1 MNAVIVDIRKKQA
14 AALDGTGRVVRIPNV
29 NYEIG
34 QTIELHEVKPVRA
47 PTMLRRLSTGVAAA
61 VLVAMIGTGTAY
73 AMPYGTVALDGDSS
87 IEYTI
92 NCFDYVVDVKA
103 SDEEGEALL
112 EEIGAR
118 QLRHRRIDA
127 AVATTMDHI
136 NQHTP
141 ADPPEEELHIRAYTG
156 SDRHTDRLREEL
168 EPLLE
173 RDRPLPPDGDCGSET
188 PPEKSDMPPA
198 DLGQFPV
205 REEGPGENEMHPDT
219 SATGRGSAPDGAAP
233 YNLPEDSTGSSP
245 EGSMPNPDRLPEN
258 REENEERFFM
268 PNAPEASQT
277 VKQEL
282 PPEREQTPNMGRVG
296 I

>member
-14 AALDGTGRVVRIPNV
+14 AALDGTGRVVRIPNA

-92 NCFDYVVDVKA
+92 NCFDYVVAVKA

-136 NQHTP
+136 CQQTP
-141 ADPPEEELHIRAYTG
+141 ADPPEEELHIRAHTG

-173 RDRPLPPDGDCGSET
+173 RDHAAPHDGDCGSET
-188 PPEKSDMPPA
+188 PPEESDMPPA
-198 DLGQFPV
+198 DPGQFPV
-205 REEGPGENEMHPDT
+205 REEGPGENEMRPDT
-219 SATGRGSAPDGAAP
+219 SATDRGSTPDGAAP
-233 YNLPEDSTGSSP
+233 NNLPEGSTGSSLK
-245 EGSMPNPDRLPEN
+245 GNMPNPDRLPEN
-258 REENEERFFM
+258 REENEESFFM
-268 PNAPEASQT
+268 PNDPETSQT

>member
-14 AALDGTGRVVRIPNV
+14 AALAESGRVVRIPNV

-34 QTIELHEVKPVRA
+34 QTIELHEVKSGRSASVF
-47 PTMLRRLSTGVAAA
+47 RRLSTGVAAA

-73 AMPYGTVALDGDSS
+73 AMPYGTVTLDGDSS

-92 NCFDYVVDVKA
+92 NCFDYVVAVKA
-103 SDEEGEALL
+103 SGEEGEALL

-127 AVATTMDHI
+127 AVTTTMDHI

-141 ADPPEEELHIRAYTG
+141 ADPPEEELHIRAHTG

-173 RDRPLPPDGDCGSET
+173 RDHSALSEGDCGSET
-188 PPEKSDMPPA
+188 PPEESDMPPA
-198 DLGQFPV
+198 DPGQFPV
-205 REEGPGENEMHPDT
+205 REEDPGENEMHPDT
-219 SATGRGSAPDGAAP
+219 SAMDRGSAPDGAAP
-233 YNLPEDSTGSSP
+233 NNLPEDSTGSSP

-258 REENEERFFM
+258 RAENEERFFM

-282 PPEREQTPNMGRVG
+282 PPEREQTPNMGKVG

>member
-14 AALDGTGRVVRIPNV
+14 AALAESGRVVRIPNA

-34 QTIELHEVKPVRA
+34 QTIELHEVKPVRT
-47 PTMLRRLSTGVAAA
+47 PTMLKRLSTGVAAA
-61 VLVAMIGTGTAY
+61 VLIAMIGTGTAY
-73 AMPYGTVALDGDSS
+73 AMPYGTVTLDGDTS

-92 NCFDYVVDVKA
+92 NCFDYVVAVKA
-103 SDEEGEALL
+103 TDEEGEALL
-112 EEIGAR
+112 EEIGAG
-118 QLRHRRIDA
+118 QLRHRRIEA

-141 ADPPEEELHIRAYTG
+141 ADPPEEELHIRAHTG

-173 RDRPLPPDGDCGSET
+173 RDHSAPSDGDCGSET
-188 PPEKSDMPPA
+188 PPAADDMPPA
-198 DLGQFPV
+198 DPGQLPV
-205 REEGPGENEMHPDT
+205 REEGPEENETHPDT
-219 SATGRGSAPDGAAP
+219 SATDR
-233 YNLPEDSTGSSP
+233 GSSP

-268 PNAPEASQT
+268 PNAPETSQT

-282 PPEREQTPNMGRVG
+282 PPEREQTPNMEKVG